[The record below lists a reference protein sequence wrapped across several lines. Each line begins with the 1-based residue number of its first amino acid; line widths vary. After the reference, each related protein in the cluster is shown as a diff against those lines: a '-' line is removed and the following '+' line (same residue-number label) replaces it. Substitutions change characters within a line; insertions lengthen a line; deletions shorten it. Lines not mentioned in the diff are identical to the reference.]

1 MDISFFLGA
10 NSGGGFHSLYGDFP
24 GDGDAVVH
32 IIKGGP
38 GTGKSGY
45 MRAIAEAARSRG
57 LDAELILCSGDPAS
71 LDGLYLPALRQA
83 WVDGTAPHVREPLAF
98 GVDCDYVN
106 LGIFCRL
113 PLSRPDRERTLE
125 LNARYKALYRQAYA
139 FLAAARQLRA
149 ARPVAAL
156 NVEEAERIRRRA
168 RAILL
173 KAGVGSGGGRERRR
187 FVSAYSCAGMLRL
200 NGSFN
205 ALCKLI
211 YIVGDSMGEAPQ
223 VLELVRDEALTLGA
237 ELISCPDPLEPE
249 KLQAL
254 LLPESGLGF
263 AAAGF
268 SPAHQRRFGP
278 ASGFSKAEAAELR
291 RLRAPAQSLERR
303 TMALALEKLGAA
315 KALHDELELLYR
327 PYMDFP
333 ALDAFTEASL
343 SRIFGG

>member
-10 NSGGGFHSLYGDFP
+10 NSGDGFHSLYGDFP

-45 MRAIAEAARSRG
+45 MRAIAEAAGRRG

-98 GVDCDYVN
+98 GVDCDYIN
-106 LGIFCRL
+106 LGAFCRL
-113 PLSRPDRERTLE
+113 PLSWPDRERTPE

-139 FLAAARQLRA
+139 YLSAARQLRA

-156 NVEEAERIRRRA
+156 DRDEAERVRRRA
-168 RAILL
+168 RTVLV
-173 KAGVGSGGGRERRR
+173 KAGVRSGGGRERRR

-200 NGSFN
+200 NDSIDMLCGS
-205 ALCKLI
+205 I
-211 YIVGDSMGEAPQ
+211 YTVGDSLGEAPQ
-223 VLELVRDEALTLGA
+223 VLELVRDEALALGA

-254 LLPESGLGF
+254 LLPEPGLGF
-263 AAAGF
+263 VVPGF
-268 SPAHQRRFGP
+268 SPAHSRRFGP
-278 ASGFSKAEAAELR
+278 VSGLSKAEAAELR

-303 TMALALEKLGAA
+303 TVALALEKLGDA